1 MTCSI
6 IRRRGA
12 CLQDVVT
19 CIRLRTTIDHAGFQ
33 KERHADRFLKTP
45 AEMLRL
51 FPKYES
57 AVRRTWE
64 IAERCKFSLDQL
76 TYICPTE
83 ELANGLNAQDRLEK
97 LTWLGAAK
105 RYPDGLPNKVATQLR
120 HELNLIERMNYGPYF
135 LTRDGMKQVVLSIP
149 FLAACA

>member
-1 MTCSI
+1 
-6 IRRRGA
+6 
-12 CLQDVVT
+12 
-19 CIRLRTTIDHAGFQ
+19 
-33 KERHADRFLKTP
+33 
-45 AEMLRL
+45 MLRL

-120 HELNLIERMNYGPYF
+120 HELNLIERMNYGPYL